1 MKKFIYTLV
10 IAFVA
15 TVASSCTEEEIS
27 PNTGGT
33 NTEDSGKW

>member
-1 MKKFIYTLV
+1 MKKIIYTLI

-15 TVASSCTEEEIS
+15 TIASSCTEENIQ
-27 PNTGGT
+27 PKTGGT